1 MNTLVIL
8 TVIALTVIAAGAVIY
23 TAPARALAKR
33 QLSEEENKQ
42 LNDITETAVRWAKQW
57 LDTATGAEKKEEV
70 LRYLEEK
77 TSELGLNITADDID
91 KAIEAAYEKVK
102 KETES
107 KQEKVSQG
115 DYQPWPLLLYVK
127 KYKKITEKR
136 FKKFA

>member
-1 MNTLVIL
+1 MSNVVLIV
-8 TVIALTVIAAGAVIY
+8 TVIALGAIAAGAVTY

-33 QLSEEENKQ
+33 QLSEAEYKQ

-57 LDTATGAEKKEEV
+57 LDTATGVEKKEEV

-107 KQEKVSQG
+107 K
-115 DYQPWPLLLYVK
+115 
-127 KYKKITEKR
+127 
-136 FKKFA
+136 

>member
-8 TVIALTVIAAGAVIY
+8 TVVALTVIAAGAVIY

-33 QLSEEENKQ
+33 QLSEEEYKQ
-42 LNDITETAVRWAKQW
+42 LLDTAETAVRWAKQW
-57 LDTATGAEKKEEV
+57 LDTATGVEKKKEV

-107 KQEKVSQG
+107 K
-115 DYQPWPLLLYVK
+115 
-127 KYKKITEKR
+127 
-136 FKKFA
+136 

>member
-1 MNTLVIL
+1 MSNVVLIVTVVALV
-8 TVIALTVIAAGAVIY
+8 VIAAGAVIY

-33 QLSEEENKQ
+33 QLSEEEYKQ

-57 LDTATGAEKKEEV
+57 LDTATGEEKKEEV

-77 TSELGLNITADDID
+77 TAELGLNITVEDID

-107 KQEKVSQG
+107 K
-115 DYQPWPLLLYVK
+115 
-127 KYKKITEKR
+127 
-136 FKKFA
+136 

>member
-1 MNTLVIL
+1 MNILAIL
-8 TVIALTVIAAGAVIY
+8 TVIALVVIAAGAVIY

-33 QLSEEENKQ
+33 QLSQEEYKQ

-57 LDTATGAEKKEEV
+57 LDTASGAEKKEEV

-107 KQEKVSQG
+107 K
-115 DYQPWPLLLYVK
+115 
-127 KYKKITEKR
+127 
-136 FKKFA
+136 

>member
-1 MNTLVIL
+1 MSNVVLIVTVVALV
-8 TVIALTVIAAGAVIY
+8 VIAAGAVIY
-23 TAPARALAKR
+23 TAPARDLAKR
-33 QLSEEENKQ
+33 QLSEEEYKQ

-102 KETES
+102 KESES
-107 KQEKVSQG
+107 K
-115 DYQPWPLLLYVK
+115 
-127 KYKKITEKR
+127 
-136 FKKFA
+136 

>member
-8 TVIALTVIAAGAVIY
+8 TVVALIVIAAGAVIY

-33 QLSEEENKQ
+33 QLAEAEYKQ

-57 LDTATGAEKKEEV
+57 LDTATGEEKKEEV

-77 TSELGLNITADDID
+77 TAELGLNITADDID

-107 KQEKVSQG
+107 K
-115 DYQPWPLLLYVK
+115 
-127 KYKKITEKR
+127 
-136 FKKFA
+136 